1 MPGGFQRHCKQ
12 CTKIYNKQDYARNKD
27 RFDKNCRKWQLEN
40 PEKVKQSR
48 KKQYQKD
55 KHKQY
60 EKKKQWVANNKER
73 VKEYSRNFYKNHAE
87 DLKQRVTKWRNENLE
102 KTHEYSK
109 TWRQNNPGKQNAKTA
124 RRRAMLLQATP
135 RWLTEEHKKQIE
147 TIYNEAARLT
157 RDTGI
162 PHEVDHII
170 PLQGIDCRGL
180 HVPWNLQILT
190 QKENAKKNNKIL
202 DNANQLCYN
211 NKIQEDT

>member
-1 MPGGFQRHCKQ
+1 MPDGHGNECKTCVKVRHKQYYKTHKEDYDRRCKEWQ
-12 CTKIYNKQDYARNKD
+12 AKNP
-27 RFDKNCRKWQLEN
+27 DKAAD
-40 PEKVKQSR
+40 SR
-48 KKQYQKD
+48 KRQYKKNKD
-55 KHKQY
+55 KHY
-60 EKKKQWVANNKER
+60 EKKKQWAANNKEK
-73 VKEYSRNFYKNHAE
+73 VKEYALKFYKNHAE

-147 TIYNEAARLT
+147 AIYNEAARLT
-157 RDTGI
+157 RETGI
-162 PHEVDHII
+162 PHEVDHIM
-170 PLQGIDCRGL
+170 PLQGVECRGL

-202 DNANQLCYN
+202 DNNNEICYN
-211 NKIQEDT
+211 IKIQEE